1 MSHSV
6 VKIAHPTQPNMF
18 AEVVL
23 ASRHPVTKRVVYTL
37 HLRYPRIV
45 HGEMMTHRV
54 FNRNARSSRAVPV
67 ETMLNEIRN
76 NPFVPWHW
84 TKNQSGM
91 QGVVGWDAKV
101 LLKGA
106 AAQFVDADTPVA
118 REAAWLYGR
127 DMMADLAESFTD
139 AKYHK
144 QVANRLIES
153 FTWMDLLVTATDWKN
168 FLHLR
173 DHPDAE
179 PHIRDLAVLVG
190 KALQNAKVDDLEPGE
205 WHLPYISNNDLFEI
219 MEMVRSETSLK
230 GDALDAETLN
240 RAKKISAARCA
251 RISYKPF
258 DGDSSYERELKRF
271 DLLVGNDAVHASPLE
286 HQCCPDQIVT
296 IESSYWSDDDFLLK
310 DTSTEGG
317 LNHEL
322 HGSLRDFIQFRKT
335 VPNEAIHE

>member
-1 MSHSV
+1 MSKSV

-18 AEVVL
+18 VEVVL
-23 ASRHPVTKRVVYTL
+23 ASRHPVTRRAVYTL
-37 HLRYPRIV
+37 HLRYPRIIHSEV
-45 HGEMMTHRV
+45 MTHRV

-67 ETMLNEIRN
+67 KTMLNEIRS

-118 REAAWLYGR
+118 REAAWLHGR
-127 DMMADLAESFTD
+127 DMMADLAESFKD
-139 AKYHK
+139 AEYHK
-144 QVANRLIES
+144 QVANRLVEP
-153 FTWMDLLVTATDWKN
+153 FMWMDLLVTATDWKN

-173 DHPDAE
+173 DHADAE

-190 KALQNAKVDDLEPGE
+190 KALSEARVQLLEIGD
-205 WHLPYISNNDLFEI
+205 WHLPYIDWADWEEAKSRFGSTNEQ
-219 MEMVRSETSLK
+219 
-230 GDALDAETLN
+230 LDFL
-240 RAKKISAARCA
+240 KKISAARCA
-251 RISYKPF
+251 RISYTPF
-258 DGDSSYERELKRF
+258 DGDPSYERELERF
-271 DLLVGNDAVHASPLE
+271 DQLVGNDAVHASPLE
-286 HQCCPDQIVT
+286 HQCSPDQIVT
-296 IESSYWSDDDFLLK
+296 IESSYWNSDDFLMK

-317 LNHEL
+317 LNQDL
-322 HGSLRDFIQFRKT
+322 HGSLRDWIQFRKT